1 MSAAVR
7 INSIKAGREG
17 GGRRLGGL
25 MGLSRIRFF
34 FLFFGPRGKS
44 IEPSAQQQQ
53 QRASPHIGM
62 MWRRKKHNDDDEGR
76 SKRRVTS
83 GAADAAAAVATTTV
97 SFCASVKKLSASA

>member
-17 GGRRLGGL
+17 GGRRRRRLGGL

-34 FLFFGPRGKS
+34 SLFFGPRGKS

-62 MWRRKKHNDDDEGR
+62 ME
-76 SKRRVTS
+76 
-83 GAADAAAAVATTTV
+83 TTT
-97 SFCASVKKLSASA
+97 KKTQRRGEE